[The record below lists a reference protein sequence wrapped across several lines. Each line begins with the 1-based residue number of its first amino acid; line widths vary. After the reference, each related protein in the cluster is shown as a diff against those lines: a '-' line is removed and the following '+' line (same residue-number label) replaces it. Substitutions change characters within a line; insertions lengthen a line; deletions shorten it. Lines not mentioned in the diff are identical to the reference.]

1 MATMGKNDRHC
12 PMPEARQIEQAV
24 IAKLRQLPL
33 AKQQAVLNFVDA
45 LQLEL
50 NIPAP
55 TLSLSQ
61 IAALPLAER
70 HQWLQPQIN
79 AIAEDFR
86 TDPAFIEFA
95 TLDGEDWEI
104 DHD

>member
-1 MATMGKNDRHC
+1 
-12 PMPEARQIEQAV
+12 MPEASQIQQAV

-33 AKQQAVLNFVDA
+33 AKQQAVLNFIDA
-45 LQLEL
+45 LQPE
-50 NIPAP
+50 PHRSA
-55 TLSLSQ
+55 TASLSLRK

-70 HQWLQPQIN
+70 HQWLQPQIST
-79 AIAEDFR
+79 IAEDFR
-86 TDPAFIEFA
+86 TDPALTEFA